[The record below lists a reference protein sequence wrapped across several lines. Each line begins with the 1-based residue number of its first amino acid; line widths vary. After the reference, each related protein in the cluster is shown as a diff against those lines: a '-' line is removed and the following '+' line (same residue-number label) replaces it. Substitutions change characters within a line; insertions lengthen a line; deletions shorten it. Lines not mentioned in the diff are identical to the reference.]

1 MEEEPLHGGAQIIE
15 EQPSHA
21 GPTIMDEQLLHGA
34 KPSWRNDE

>member
-1 MEEEPLHGGAQIIE
+1 MEEEPLYGGAQIIE